1 MFYGMAME
9 PFVLIEGEDYT
20 LEDGEGPVLLEPGY
34 QRMGDAHAVGRDV
47 LIQIDDVVIF
57 RYPAK

>member
-1 MFYGMAME
+1 ME

-20 LEDGEGPVLLEPGY
+20 LKDGEGPVLLEPGY